1 MYSTPQI
8 DNVGRASVL
17 IQGMLGHQGETG
29 VAGKTYFP
37 ITPPALEAE

>member
-8 DNVGRASVL
+8 YNVGSASVL
-17 IQGMLGHQGETG
+17 IQGLQGHMGEPG

-37 ITPPALEAE
+37 IPLPALEAE